1 MSTLL
6 HKKETPR
13 NIRVAIVS
21 VSTTRGIAEDKSGI
35 WMKKEIKKEGH
46 ETVVHHVVTDEIDA
60 IRDMVKHVVD
70 DVGPHV
76 ILMSGGTGL
85 SPRDVTVEAVSALF
99 DKELTAFGPLFA
111 QLSFE
116 QIDSAAIMSQAT
128 AGIIKN
134 TIVFCMPGSLNA
146 LQACLRKSYF
156 SGAWAYGKTSVRSP
170 LI

>member
-21 VSTTRGIAEDKSGI
+21 VSTTLETGIAEDKSGI

-85 SPRDVTVEAVSALF
+85 SPRDVTVE
-99 DKELTAFGPLFA
+99 
-111 QLSFE
+111 
-116 QIDSAAIMSQAT
+116 
-128 AGIIKN
+128 
-134 TIVFCMPGSLNA
+134 
-146 LQACLRKSYF
+146 
-156 SGAWAYGKTSVRSP
+156 
-170 LI
+170 

>member
-6 HKKETPR
+6 HKKEVPR
-13 NIRVAIVS
+13 NIRLAIVS

-46 ETVVHHVVTDEIDA
+46 ETVVHHVVTDEVNA
-60 IRDMVKHVVD
+60 IQEMMNHVVD

-85 SPRDVTVEAVSALF
+85 SPRDVTVEAVSPLF
-99 DKELTAFGPLFA
+99 DKALTAFGPLFA

-116 QIDSAAIMSQAT
+116 QIDSAAIMSRAT
-128 AGIIKN
+128 AGIIRN

-146 LQACLRKSYF
+146 CKLACQS
-156 SGAWAYGKTSVRSP
+156 
-170 LI
+170 LIFPELGHLVKHLSEAP

>member
-6 HKKETPR
+6 HKKDVPR

-21 VSTTRGIAEDKSGI
+21 VSTTRGVAEDKSGL

-60 IRDMVKHVVD
+60 IREMVSHVVNEIE
-70 DVGPHV
+70 PHV

-85 SPRDVTVEAVSALF
+85 SPRDVTVEAVSSLF

-111 QLSFE
+111 QLSFDE
-116 QIDSAAIMSQAT
+116 IDSAAIMSRAT
-128 AGIIKN
+128 AGIIGK

-146 LQACLRKSYF
+146 CKLAC
-156 SGAWAYGKTSVRSP
+156 TS
-170 LI
+170 LIFPELGHLVKHLSEAP